1 MSDLTL
7 TNVSKKFGAFTAV
20 EEVTLTVA
28 EDEVLCLLGPSGC
41 GKTTTLR
48 MIAGPESVSGGQVR
62 FGDDDV
68 STLPARD
75 RNVAMAFQ
83 FYALYPDLNVAD
95 NLTFPLSAEGLSKAK
110 VQERLTQI
118 SEVLQLSDV
127 LHRKPHQLSEGEK
140 QRVAVGRCIIRKP
153 NAFLFDEPL
162 SRLDVAL
169 REDMRGSIRR
179 ILATLNRPTVIVTH
193 DQLEAM
199 TMGDRI
205 AVMRAGKIE
214 QVGTPGDVFDYPD
227 NTFVAGFIGT
237 PQMSLLSGTCHAI
250 TDNGVTLGTEHAKW
264 TIPFQHF
271 KNRPKVGDAIT
282 FGFRPRAATLT
293 NAAYTLEGCRMVLSE
308 HMGAERLLHFDWHG
322 QAVRVLTQSSA
333 PEIDAQ
339 RNVSIDLNAL
349 HVFDGDGQ
357 RLSIKGTAK

>member
-7 TNVSKKFGAFTAV
+7 TNISKTFGAFTAV
-20 EEVTLTVA
+20 DDVALTVA
-28 EDEVLCLLGPSGC
+28 DDEVLCLLGPSGC

-48 MIAGPESVSGGQVR
+48 MIAGLESVSHGQVR
-62 FGDDDV
+62 FGDREV
-68 STLPARD
+68 SALPAQD

-95 NLTFPLSAEGLSKAK
+95 NLTFPLAAEGLSKGETK
-110 VQERLTQI
+110 ERLDQI
-118 SEVLQLSDV
+118 AEVLQLGDV

-169 REDMRGSIRR
+169 REEMRGSIRR

-237 PQMSLLSGTCHAI
+237 PQMTLLAGTCFAVGADGI
-250 TDNGVTLGTEHAKW
+250 TIGTEYAKC
-264 TIPFQHF
+264 TVPHDHF
-271 KNRPKVGDAIT
+271 LRQPAAGDAVT
-282 FGFRPRAATLT
+282 FGFRPRAAQVGPGELTL
-293 NAAYTLEGCRMVLSE
+293 NKCRLVLSE

-322 QAVRVLTQSSA
+322 QAVRVLTQGNA
-333 PEIDAQ
+333 PLTDAQ
-339 RNVSIDLNAL
+339 SDISVGADAL
-349 HVFDGDGQ
+349 HIFDADGL
-357 RLSIKGTAK
+357 RLSKKGILA

>member
-7 TNVSKKFGAFTAV
+7 TNISKNFGGFTAV
-20 EEVTLTVA
+20 EDVALTVA

-48 MIAGPESVSGGQVR
+48 MIAGLESVTSGQVR

-68 STLPARD
+68 TARPAQN

-83 FYALYPDLNVAD
+83 FYALYPDLSVAD
-95 NLTFPLSAEGLSKAK
+95 NLTFPLSAEGLSKAET
-110 VQERLTQI
+110 QERLNRI
-118 SEVLQLSDV
+118 VDILQLGDV
-127 LHRKPHQLSEGEK
+127 LDRKPHQLSEGEK
-140 QRVAVGRCIIRKP
+140 QRVAVGRCIIRRP

-237 PQMSLLSGTCHAI
+237 PQMTLLAGRCFASDNDEVEIGTDHTAWR
-250 TDNGVTLGTEHAKW
+250 VPASQFLR
-264 TIPFQHF
+264 
-271 KNRPKVGDAIT
+271 RPDVGDAVT
-282 FGFRPRAATLT
+282 FGFRPRTASLGSGAL
-293 NAAYTLEGCRMVLSE
+293 NLSECRLVLSE
-308 HMGAERLLHFDWHG
+308 HMGAERLLHFDWNG

-333 PEIDAQ
+333 PATGTSAE
-339 RNVSIDLNAL
+339 VSIGADAL
-349 HVFDGDGQ
+349 HVFDANGL
-357 RLSIKGTAK
+357 RLSSKGGTA

>member
-1 MSDLTL
+1 MSELTL
-7 TNVSKKFGAFTAV
+7 TNISKHFGDFVAV
-20 EEVTLTVA
+20 EDVALSVA

-48 MIAGPESVSGGQVR
+48 MIAGLESVSSGSIC
-62 FGDDDV
+62 FGDKDL
-68 STLPARD
+68 SALPAQD

-83 FYALYPDLNVAD
+83 FYALYPDLTVAD
-95 NLTFPLSAEGLSKAK
+95 NLVFPLAAEGLSKSDT
-110 VQERLTQI
+110 QDRLDRIADT
-118 SEVLQLSDV
+118 LQLREV

-140 QRVAVGRCIIRKP
+140 QRVAVGRCIIRRP

-205 AVMRAGKIE
+205 AVMRAGRIE

-237 PQMSLLSGTCHAI
+237 PQMSLLEGTCLAVENESI
-250 TDNGVTLGTEHAKW
+250 SMGTDNVQW
-264 TIPFQHF
+264 TIPPQHF
-271 KNRPKVGDAIT
+271 VRKPKVGESLT
-282 FGFRPRAATLT
+282 FGFRPRTANLADGDLNLT
-293 NAAYTLEGCRMVLSE
+293 GCRLVLSE
-308 HMGAERLLHFDWHG
+308 HMGAERLLHFDWYG
-322 QAVRVLTQSSA
+322 QAVRVLTQAHA
-333 PEIDAQ
+333 PDIDAQ
-339 RNVSIDLNAL
+339 CKVCLNRAAL
-349 HVFDGDGQ
+349 HVFDSDGL
-357 RLSIKGTAK
+357 RLSVKGDTA